1 MGVKPVEY
9 KKDSS
14 TQGFAVA
21 GDEKVITKQNANTI
35 KKDVDQG
42 NTQDLDNGQ
51 ERCLE
56 NYIDYDNIEY
66 TEEENKN
73 VGKNQI
79 NTTGED
85 GEDLSEKDGGKA
97 GGVGAA
103 AGAAAGAVGA
113 AVATTIL
120 LTVGVTKNASNLS
133 SNIPGGMILA
143 GSIAMGGAT
152 TALALSFENT
162 FDPNLGE
169 RKNQTSQAE
178 TNDQIIQQYYDEL
191 TNNMDSMTAD
201 SVAYAEA
208 AEKKFGESVA
218 LIDII
223 GEIDAQ
229 IIEYR
234 AQGNE
239 AKVAELM
246 KQKEQ
251 YKKDAEVLNTDD
263 PDGMGALKEN
273 IELYASRNAEAQGVS
288 ESGTTVADFLKDGG
302 PMEGWAKA
310 AQIASYVG
318 VLAMA
323 VGLTY
328 SIMRVGKDLSTL
340 FTMWAAPADGVGVG
354 LFIASGIMM
363 GISARNF
370 GKRADDEGA
379 ASDAGNQM
387 AEYVAQL
394 NENIDTQAGFTEET
408 AAGYAEI
415 DATGAEELAKTQ
427 EGVDKANKG
436 LAGAVSGDNPPDNGD
451 KPDDN
456 PNGGDGAAAQIQ
468 KEED

>member
-42 NTQDLDNGQ
+42 NTKDLDNGQ

-56 NYIDYDNIEY
+56 RYVDYDNIEY
-66 TEEENKN
+66 TEDENKN
-73 VGKNQI
+73 VGRNQI
-79 NTTGED
+79 KTTNGD
-85 GEDLSEKDGGKA
+85 GEDLSEKDGKA
-97 GGVGAA
+97 GG
-103 AGAAAGAVGA
+103 AGAAAGAIVGA
-113 AVATTIL
+113 AGAAAAATIL
-120 LTVGVTKNASNLS
+120 LVVGTSKKGAELAKKL
-133 SNIPGGMILA
+133 PGAMLA
-143 GSIAMGGAT
+143 AGIVAAAGAT
-152 TALALSFENT
+152 ATLALSYEGT
-162 FDPNLGE
+162 FDPYLGE

-178 TNDQIIQQYYDEL
+178 SNDQIIQQYYDEL

-208 AEKKFGESVA
+208 AEKKFGESMA
-218 LIDII
+218 LIDVI
-223 GEIDAQ
+223 GEIDAK

-288 ESGTTVADFLKDGG
+288 ESGDVVSTFLKDGG
-302 PMEGWAKA
+302 PMENWAKA
-310 AQIASYVG
+310 AQDACYVG

-323 VGLTY
+323 VGVVFAA
-328 SIMRVGKDLSTL
+328 IRIGKDLAGILTAP
-340 FTMWAAPADGVGVG
+340 FAAPDNAGMLLYVVGGV
-354 LFIASGIMM
+354 MM
-363 GISARNF
+363 GLAAKNF
-370 GKRADDEGA
+370 GKRAGDEGA
-379 ASDAGNQM
+379 ACDAGNQM
-387 AEYVAQL
+387 GQYVAQL
-394 NENIDTQAGFTEET
+394 NENIDAQAGYTEET
-408 AAGYAEI
+408 AAGYTAI
-415 DATGAEELAKTQ
+415 DEAGAEEMAKTQ
-427 EGVDKANKG
+427 QGVDEANKG
-436 LAGAVSGDNPPDNGD
+436 LAGAVGGTTSPGGGD
-451 KPDDN
+451 KPDDKPDGNQPDGGNN
-456 PNGGDGAAAQIQ
+456 PTA
-468 KEED
+468 